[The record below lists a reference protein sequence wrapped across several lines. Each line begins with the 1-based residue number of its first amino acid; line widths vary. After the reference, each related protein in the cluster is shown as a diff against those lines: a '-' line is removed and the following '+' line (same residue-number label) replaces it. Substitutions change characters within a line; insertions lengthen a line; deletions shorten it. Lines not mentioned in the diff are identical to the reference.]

1 MGFIDKLRMNSIYG
15 GGSMISKPL
24 RRIEYEDEPD
34 PLIEAQKRLQL
45 KLIGEQLKAAEMKN
59 TNALVNRFKP
69 QQMDVVYQPSASERV
84 SSIGQR
90 MMTPYQSES
99 LKLRDRSLD
108 ISEGRANDNE
118 AIQRERLKITQAGQ
132 ALREWKAQNPTQQIK
147 AVRGGNYM
155 IFNPVTGETQDT
167 GIPSGTLDRETELE
181 LIQDNRLETLDRGH
195 ANRLVEIGKRGE
207 ITSGHIAQRGGE
219 ARLTRQTPNAT
230 TIREELPTQLKT
242 RLYNNAMRF
251 LNQYPEWAG
260 KHIKLGSNNEF
271 TLEQG
276 SLSNE
281 EYKQMY
287 DAIYQ
292 DAPTPK
298 PNVTSTLN
306 KPATGAQLPNEV
318 AMITPDGRTVMV
330 PVEKV
335 KEAEK
340 NGAKRKQ

>member
-1 MGFIDKLRMNSIYG
+1 
-15 GGSMISKPL
+15 
-24 RRIEYEDEPD
+24 
-34 PLIEAQKRLQL
+34 
-45 KLIGEQLKAAEMKN
+45 
-59 TNALVNRFKP
+59 
-69 QQMDVVYQPSASERV
+69 
-84 SSIGQR
+84 
-90 MMTPYQSES
+90 
-99 LKLRDRSLD
+99 
-108 ISEGRANDNE
+108 
-118 AIQRERLKITQAGQ
+118 
-132 ALREWKAQNPTQQIK
+132 
-147 AVRGGNYM
+147 
-155 IFNPVTGETQDT
+155 
-167 GIPSGTLDRETELE
+167 
-181 LIQDNRLETLDRGH
+181 
-195 ANRLVEIGKRGE
+195 
-207 ITSGHIAQRGGE
+207 
-219 ARLTRQTPNAT
+219 
-230 TIREELPTQLKT
+230 
-242 RLYNNAMRF
+242 MRF

-292 DAPTPK
+292 DAPT
-298 PNVTSTLN
+298 LN